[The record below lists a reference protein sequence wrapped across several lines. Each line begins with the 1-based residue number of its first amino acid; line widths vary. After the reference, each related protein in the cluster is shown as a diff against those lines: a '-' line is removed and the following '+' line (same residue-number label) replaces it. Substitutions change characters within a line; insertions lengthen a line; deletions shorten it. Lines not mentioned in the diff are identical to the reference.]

1 MNDQNTLLQD
11 FVTALKNMLNFH
23 EEFAN
28 TLNESGMSITENQF
42 LKLSEYVDLLKNK
55 NEELNLTAITD
66 VREIWIKHIL
76 DSLIALPFIKVK
88 PGMKVIDIG
97 TGGGLPGIPLAIMF
111 PSIQFVLVDST
122 EKKVAAVQ
130 EFAFKLNLKN
140 VICIAARAEALG
152 RDPKHRDQYDIVLS
166 RAVAPLRVLA
176 EITIPLIH
184 LYGQVIAYKGPEYI
198 NELVEAM
205 NAITKLQCESPKVYH
220 YELPEDM
227 GARTLIQL
235 TKKRVTPEAYPR
247 REGMPSKRPL

>member
-1 MNDQNTLLQD
+1 M
-11 FVTALKNMLNFH
+11 
-23 EEFAN
+23 
-28 TLNESGMSITENQF
+28 
-42 LKLSEYVDLLKNK
+42 
-55 NEELNLTAITD
+55 
-66 VREIWIKHIL
+66 
-76 DSLIALPFIKVK
+76 
-88 PGMKVIDIG
+88 
-97 TGGGLPGIPLAIMF
+97 
-111 PSIQFVLVDST
+111 
-122 EKKVAAVQ
+122 
-130 EFAFKLNLKN
+130 
-140 VICIAARAEALG
+140 
-152 RDPKHRDQYDIVLS
+152 
-166 RAVAPLRVLA
+166 APLRVLA